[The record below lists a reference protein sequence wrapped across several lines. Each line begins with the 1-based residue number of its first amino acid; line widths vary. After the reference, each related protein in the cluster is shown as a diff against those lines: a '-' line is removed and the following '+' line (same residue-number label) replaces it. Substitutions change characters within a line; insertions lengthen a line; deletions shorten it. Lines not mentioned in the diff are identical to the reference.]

1 MAQFQFRNYLVRY
14 NFLDRDHFP
23 FETKTDTDFD
33 IVLMAPHDTKQ
44 ACRKRVNLADLFSE

>member
-1 MAQFQFRNYLVRY
+1 MAQFQIRNYLVRY

-23 FETKTDTDFD
+23 FETKTETDFD

-44 ACRKRVNLADLFSE
+44 ACRKRVKF